1 MTAPGPNLNPIAD
14 QILTPVADAPGIRY
28 LNTTVTAVSAGT
40 SLDGNAEVSIA
51 VNSDN
56 PKVPYLAA
64 YINGHTPVV
73 GDKVGVLI
81 LDGAP
86 IIVDRILGLPNI

>member
-1 MTAPGPNLNPIAD
+1 MTTPNLSG
-14 QILTPVADAPGIRY
+14 LADALLAPSPNQPGIRY
-28 LNTTVTAVSAGT
+28 LNTTVSAVSAGT

-51 VNSDN
+51 INADN

-64 YINGHTPVV
+64 YINGHTPTV
-73 GDKVGVLI
+73 GERVGVLI

-86 IIVDRILGLPNI
+86 LIVDRILGLPNI